1 MLCLSKNCLLIPLI
15 YKRSEIS
22 NVKCKYFWHVRISE
36 RNLLSYQRKEITF
49 QSSTSMRS
57 AVASSRNITSQSLFI
72 IDLLKCRCLVILPK
86 RCVGTIPLIG
96 AKRLVLPL
104 SALLMRQG
112 NYKGIALP
120 YITFAVLIAKVFI
133 LT

>member
-1 MLCLSKNCLLIPLI
+1 MLCSSKNCLLIPLI
-15 YKRSEIS
+15 CNRSEIS

-36 RNLLSYQRKEITF
+36 RNQLSYQRKDFTF

-57 AVASSRNITSQSLFI
+57 AVASSMSITSQSLFI
-72 IDLLKCRCLVILPK
+72 IDLLKCRCLVILPM
-86 RCVGTIPLIG
+86 RYVGTIPLIG

-104 SALLMRQG
+104 SALPMRQG
-112 NYKGIALP
+112 TYKGNSIAIYYFCGL
-120 YITFAVLIAKVFI
+120 TKVFI